1 LKPTW
6 RSWRTFGSNAGYPDI
21 DPCPSLDF
29 LIEKREDLAVQ
40 LDEYLKKT
48 GDPRVTGSG
57 DIFETYPRYSGIRW
71 FPEPEWAR
79 ENPDSVHPMPW
90 LDSRR

>member
-6 RSWRTFGSNAGYPDI
+6 RSWRTLGSNAGHSDI
-21 DPCPSLDF
+21 DHRPSLDF

-48 GDPRVTGSG
+48 GCRV
-57 DIFETYPRYSGIRW
+57 
-71 FPEPEWAR
+71 
-79 ENPDSVHPMPW
+79 
-90 LDSRR
+90 